1 MESALSRF
9 LVGLSVKIS
18 RSDGRVH
25 SATVTSANGDKC
37 TAMVEWYERKICRGK
52 EIQVTELCAL
62 NPELLDHINNVL
74 GNAAPPAR
82 PAPDKRY
89 EGRLR
94 SSRIPAPMAY
104 GSKSQVRQTCVF
116 QTPAADQAPA
126 ETSDVSQEKAETVL
140 PHLPLAPALTKPGSS
155 SRSHRKEESK
165 SALALMRETVKEN
178 DEPERMP
185 PPPAVKGRRKSV
197 APPELHKGNK
207 RLSCVAKPPDVQTKR
222 GKFGEAS
229 RPNQKFY
236 EMIQDFRET
245 LEVIPL
251 SSNSSVE
258 PRRICVCVRKRPLNK
273 QEMNKKE
280 IDVVSVPGQGALL
293 VHEPR
298 QKVDLTKYLD
308 NQAFQFD
315 YSFDES
321 ATNDLVYKFTAK
333 PLVQSMFEG
342 GMATCFAYG
351 QTGSGKTHTM
361 GGDFTGKQQNS
372 SKGIYAFAA
381 LEVFALLNHRRFS
394 NLDLSVYVSF
404 FEIYNGKVYDLLNK
418 KAKLRVLEDERQQ
431 VQVVGLEEVCVSTAE
446 DVVKLIQLG
455 SACRTSGQTSANANS
470 SRSHAVLQVVLR
482 RNDRATTLHGK
493 FSLVDLAGNERGTDV
508 SSNDRNTLV
517 ETAEINRSLLALK
530 ECIRSLG
537 KNSDHIP
544 FRMSTLT
551 KVLRDSF
558 IGEKSRTCMIAMV
571 SPGMASC
578 EYTMNTLRY
587 ADRVK
592 ELNCNSASSAASKTQ
607 EPVNSS
613 TEEESVEDTS
623 VFDAISQVTELEEK
637 VYVELRKVNE
647 FVTAMEQTSYNI
659 KTELPGLLDHSR
671 RILGMYKWWL
681 ECLLI
686 WHENHISQL
695 FDSFTKM
702 NVCAS
707 NGACADVPVCRLSLP
722 DTLMALQTAVEQES
736 LAIMKC

>member
-52 EIQVTELCAL
+52 EVG
-62 NPELLDHINNVL
+62 
-74 GNAAPPAR
+74 GNAACTQYRA
-82 PAPDKRY
+82 ATS
-89 EGRLR
+89 LR
-94 SSRIPAPMAY
+94 
-104 GSKSQVRQTCVF
+104 F
-116 QTPAADQAPA
+116 L
-126 ETSDVSQEKAETVL
+126 TST
-140 PHLPLAPALTKPGSS
+140 HLMR
-155 SRSHRKEESK
+155 SRSR
-165 SALALMRETVKEN
+165 
-178 DEPERMP
+178 P
-185 PPPAVKGRRKSV
+185 SV
-197 APPELHKGNK
+197 A
-207 RLSCVAKPPDVQTKR
+207 
-222 GKFGEAS
+222 
-229 RPNQKFY
+229 
-236 EMIQDFRET
+236 
-245 LEVIPL
+245 
-251 SSNSSVE
+251 
-258 PRRICVCVRKRPLNK
+258 
-273 QEMNKKE
+273 EMNKKE

-592 ELNCNSASSAASKTQ
+592 ELNSCKQLNRGGNPA
-607 EPVNSS
+607 
-613 TEEESVEDTS
+613 
-623 VFDAISQVTELEEK
+623 
-637 VYVELRKVNE
+637 R
-647 FVTAMEQTSYNI
+647 
-659 KTELPGLLDHSR
+659 DHAYQQKCVSPHF
-671 RILGMYKWWL
+671 L
-681 ECLLI
+681 C
-686 WHENHISQL
+686 
-695 FDSFTKM
+695 
-702 NVCAS
+702 VC
-707 NGACADVPVCRLSLP
+707 V
-722 DTLMALQTAVEQES
+722 
-736 LAIMKC
+736 I